1 MNLGL
6 TGKRALILGA
16 SRGLGLEIAR
26 GLAAEGARLAL
37 VGRDLERL
45 TMAAAQLPGA
55 ATIGADLSSPQTPG
69 RVVLEAIRFLGGID
83 ILVNNSGGPA
93 PAGALG
99 ADTDTWRREFES
111 MVCSIIKI
119 TELAIEGMKARQWGR
134 ILTIASSGV
143 TQPIEKL
150 AVSNTL
156 RAAVVAW
163 SKTLATEIA
172 KDGITANILV
182 PGRIDTERVRSLDS
196 SAATR
201 QGKTVEEVA
210 RASWATIP
218 AGRYGHP
225 DEFAAPA
232 IFLASEQAS
241 YITGSVIRVDGGM
254 IRSIF

>member
-6 TGKRALILGA
+6 SGKCALILGG
-16 SRGLGLEIAR
+16 SRGLGLAIAR
-26 GLAAEGARLAL
+26 GLAAEGVRLVL

-45 TMAAAQLPGA
+45 TSVAADLPGA
-55 ATIGADLSSPQTPG
+55 AIISADLSSPQTPS
-69 RVVLEAIRFLGGID
+69 RIVLQATRHLGGID

-93 PAGALG
+93 PASALG
-99 ADTDTWRREFES
+99 AGTDMWRREFES
-111 MVCSIIKI
+111 MFCSIIKI
-119 TELAIEGMKARQWGR
+119 TELAIEGMKARRWGR

-143 TQPIEKL
+143 VQPIENL
-150 AVSNTL
+150 AVSNAL

-196 SAATR
+196 AAAMK
-201 QGKTVEEVA
+201 QGKGVEEVA
-210 RASWATIP
+210 RASMANIP

-232 IFLASEQAS
+232 VFLAGEQAS
-241 YITGSVIRVDGGM
+241 YITGSVIRIDGGM
-254 IRSIF
+254 IRSIY